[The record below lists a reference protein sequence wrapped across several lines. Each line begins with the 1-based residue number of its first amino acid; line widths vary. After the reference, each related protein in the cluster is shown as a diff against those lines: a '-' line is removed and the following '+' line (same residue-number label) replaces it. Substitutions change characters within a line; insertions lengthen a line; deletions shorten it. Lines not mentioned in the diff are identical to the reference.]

1 LEGEEALGVD
11 AVVVGEE
18 EGHGRRAIL

>member
-18 EGHGRRAIL
+18 DGHGKGLFL